1 MTTPETT
8 QRCNLGSCPYVYRQG
23 PWGDVSQDIATYSIR
38 ISTQSIL
45 SLYLIFIVFKTAV
58 IIC

>member
-1 MTTPETT
+1 MTKPETT

-45 SLYLIFIVFKTAV
+45 SLYLILLFLKLPL
-58 IIC
+58 